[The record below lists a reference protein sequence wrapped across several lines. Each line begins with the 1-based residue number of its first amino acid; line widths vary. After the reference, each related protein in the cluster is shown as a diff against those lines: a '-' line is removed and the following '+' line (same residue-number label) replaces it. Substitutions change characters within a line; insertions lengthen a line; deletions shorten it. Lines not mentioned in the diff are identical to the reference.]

1 MDELDKY
8 KDLLNHQESDVQDE
22 LADFLRKSDQIRIP
36 FKKTKTAIWDQI
48 EASTDDSDNTNKTRK
63 IRPWSL
69 VGIAAGLSIL
79 LSFSILFL
87 KRAEEVQVLAASG
100 ETKTELFPDG
110 TKISINAQSSI
121 TYASGKNREI
131 ALDGEAFFEV
141 AKGDDFI
148 VETKWGMV
156 KVLGTS
162 FNVFAREE
170 TFEVACKTGKVSV
183 SIPTQSFHQVIGP
196 GEMVRL
202 EADTVRQINRLP
214 DVIGKWQF
222 GELYFDNQ
230 PIQAVFAELQRQFD
244 ITIEYDDTDNQ
255 YFSGYFNNTNLENA
269 LEMVCLP
276 LGLSYQKTGQKTFAV
291 WSSNE

>member
-1 MDELDKY
+1 
-8 KDLLNHQESDVQDE
+8 DVQDE
-22 LADFLRKSDQIRIP
+22 LADFLRKSDQIRIH

-48 EASTDDSDNTNKTRK
+48 EASTDDSVNTNKTRK
-63 IRPWSL
+63 IHPWSL

-121 TYASGKNREI
+121 TYASGTNREI

-141 AKGDDFI
+141 TKGEDFI
-148 VETKWGMV
+148 VETEWGMV